1 MRWPK
6 DTTLRKIN
14 WFLYA
19 VILGCGLYCLTS
31 PFWPQA
37 SFKIS
42 NVFNPPEQTIDVT
55 QVTRDKNQL
64 YIPSI
69 KLTQPILEGSNP
81 NTVNRGVWR
90 IPKGSVPSRNSNTV
104 LVGHRFSYKN
114 PSVFYHLDK
123 VKQGDNI
130 YVSWDTKI
138 YQYKVEQIRTVTPNT
153 TSVEDPT
160 KEPQLTIYTC
170 TPLWSTSHRL
180 VIESKLEKV
189 L

>member
-1 MRWPK
+1 MRWPA
-6 DTTLRKIN
+6 DQTLRKIN
-14 WFLYA
+14 WALYA
-19 VILGCGLYCLTS
+19 IIVGCGIYLLIS

-37 SFKIS
+37 SLKIS
-42 NVFNPPEQTIDVT
+42 NIFNPPEQTIDVAT
-55 QVTRDKNQL
+55 IDRSKDQL

-69 KLTQPILEGSNP
+69 KLTQPILEGVSP
-81 NTVNRGVWR
+81 QTVNRGVWR
-90 IPKGSVPSRNSNTV
+90 VPDGSTPPRESNTV
-104 LVGHRFSYKN
+104 LVGHRFSYQN

-123 VKQGDNI
+123 VKEGDNI
-130 YVSWDTKI
+130 YVSWNRKV
-138 YQYKVEQIRTVTPNT
+138 YLYKVDRIRTVTPDT

-180 VIESKLEKV
+180 VIESKLEKA

>member
-1 MRWPK
+1 MRWPSNK
-6 DTTLRKIN
+6 QLRSIN
-14 WFLYA
+14 WVLYG
-19 VILGCGLYCLTS
+19 VIVCCGIYLLTS

-37 SFKIS
+37 SLKIS
-42 NVFNPPEQTIDVT
+42 NIFNPPKQTIDIT
-55 QVTRDKNQL
+55 EIDRNKNQL
-64 YIPSI
+64 YIPGI
-69 KLTQPILEGSNP
+69 KLTQPILEGDKP
-81 NTVNRGVWR
+81 TTVNRGVWR
-90 IPKGSVPSRNSNTV
+90 LPDGSTPARGSNTV
-104 LVGHRFSYKN
+104 LVGHRFSYQN

-130 YVSWDTKI
+130 YVSWNKKV
-138 YQYKVEQIRTVTPNT
+138 YQYKVEQIRTVTPDT

-180 VIESKLEKV
+180 VIESKLEKI